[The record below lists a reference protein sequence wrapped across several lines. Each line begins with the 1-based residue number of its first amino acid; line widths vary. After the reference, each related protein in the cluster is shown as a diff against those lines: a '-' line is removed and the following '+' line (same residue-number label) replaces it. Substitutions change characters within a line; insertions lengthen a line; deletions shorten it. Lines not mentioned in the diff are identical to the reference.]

1 MGSGESS
8 AAALAVYERFL
19 RETFVMRAMEAG
31 RGVPR
36 AIENRRL
43 FSEYPGAVA
52 RLLEGFFAVD
62 DESSATLVR
71 TSLRG
76 ARREFL
82 KIDTLKDLWSLR
94 KV

>member
-1 MGSGESS
+1 VAADSS
-8 AAALAVYERFL
+8 AATLAVYESFL

-31 RGVPR
+31 RGVPQ

-43 FSEYPGAVA
+43 FSEYPGAVG
-52 RLLEGFFAVD
+52 RFLEGFFTVD
-62 DESSATLVR
+62 DDSAATLLR

-82 KIDTLKDLWSLR
+82 KVETLKDLWSLR

>member
-1 MGSGESS
+1 M
-8 AAALAVYERFL
+8 AA
-19 RETFVMRAMEAG
+19 MKAG
-31 RGVPR
+31 RGVPQ

>member
-1 MGSGESS
+1 
-8 AAALAVYERFL
+8 
-19 RETFVMRAMEAG
+19 
-31 RGVPR
+31 
-36 AIENRRL
+36 
-43 FSEYPGAVA
+43 VA